1 MKTLLKIIVKQTL
14 KNLNILLILKFIMN
28 FKNLKT
34 LSKIIVKQILKI
46 TIFFKPLN
54 LLWV

>member
-1 MKTLLKIIVKQTL
+1 MKTLLKIIVKLTL
-14 KNLNILLILKFIMN
+14 KTLNILLILKFIMN